1 MAIFWFNCIAIS
13 LPESNRR
20 TLNNPLTFLGD
31 ALQHYLALSEDFAV
45 GEADDNVAE
54 FVEVR
59 RAGLI
64 VFDLLGV
71 GIIPATSCPSAVIG
85 HP

>member
-1 MAIFWFNCIAIS
+1 
-13 LPESNRR
+13 L
-20 TLNNPLTFLGD
+20 
-31 ALQHYLALSEDFAV
+31 LQHGLALIEDLAV
-45 GEADDNVAE
+45 GEADDGVAE

-71 GIIPATSCPSAVIG
+71 GIAIDLDAQFGFRDQSFCSAGVCGWRNSRACCSSIG
-85 HP
+85 GVRGWG